1 MFYYVL
7 KITLLIHLHQDS
19 STGLKRVYVSVYAL
33 KKLSVRQV
41 QGNSYKK
48 LKNTR
53 AISVNQ
59 KQRMKNLFDFRFL
72 KFLVTQ
78 NHNWAFNFR
87 VFNSG

>member
-48 LKNTR
+48 LKKHKGYKRT
-53 AISVNQ
+53 S
-59 KQRMKNLFDFRFL
+59 KTKDEKPF
-72 KFLVTQ
+72 
-78 NHNWAFNFR
+78 
-87 VFNSG
+87 